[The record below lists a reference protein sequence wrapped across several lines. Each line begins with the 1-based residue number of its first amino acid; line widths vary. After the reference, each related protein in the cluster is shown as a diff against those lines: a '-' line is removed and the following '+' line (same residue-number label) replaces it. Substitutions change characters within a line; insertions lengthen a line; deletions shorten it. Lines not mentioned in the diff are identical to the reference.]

1 MGARPFHPPT
11 CLAREGLRTR
21 VCRAM
26 RGPMSLRPMTP
37 SFSLHATQ
45 AQLVA
50 ACIALLAPVPRAV
63 IAFTGGSGVVVPRP
77 TLRSVAAFPP
87 VSSSLAV
94 GPAAS
99 HLAKSDWRRGPNAR
113 SALHVLAMTAEGEVT
128 GGQADGSEKKGW
140 RSLFGKASRKDAGGQ
155 ASDAQST
162 EGVRGEVAD
171 GAGEMLPNAAMIW
184 SEGTKVRRTEG
195 GGAEAAPGSGGR
207 EGAEQAPDAELDEAR
222 AALAAA
228 AIRVAE
234 LEKRQR
240 ERRRGSVAAPESR
253 AGGAPLPRAREGD
266 VVDAPKAK
274 TQDPLALGA
283 GAPGVGVVVG
293 GVLNEVLWARL
304 SLIVNHVCARGGA
317 AACVT
322 LIRGGLH
329 RTAAR
334 ACHWLRSF
342 SCGWVG
348 GSVGGCASRCGAVTV
363 AAVVHRLA
371 ARLA

>member
-63 IAFTGGSGVVVPRP
+63 IAFTGGSGVVVRRP

-87 VSSSLAV
+87 VSSSVAV
-94 GPAAS
+94 GPAAP

-184 SEGTKVRRTEG
+184 SEGTKVLRTEG

-207 EGAEQAPDAELDEAR
+207 EERSRRQMLNWMRPGR
-222 AALAAA
+222 
-228 AIRVAE
+228 RWR
-234 LEKRQR
+234 RQR
-240 ERRRGSVAAPESR
+240 SGSRSWKSGNVRDDAAVSPRLKAEPGALPCRERAKATSSTPPRPRRKTRWRWVR
-253 AGGAPLPRAREGD
+253 VPRASGSS
-266 VVDAPKAK
+266 
-274 TQDPLALGA
+274 
-283 GAPGVGVVVG
+283 
-293 GVLNEVLWARL
+293 WAV
-304 SLIVNHVCARGGA
+304 S
-317 AACVT
+317 
-322 LIRGGLH
+322 
-329 RTAAR
+329 
-334 ACHWLRSF
+334 
-342 SCGWVG
+342 
-348 GSVGGCASRCGAVTV
+348 
-363 AAVVHRLA
+363 
-371 ARLA
+371 